1 MAADDMESG
10 IRVRH
15 NNRAHGKGEKMKRIA
30 LFVLAVTAGAVMFLG
45 TGFAKEVSGKV
56 AAVDTAGSKLT
67 ISIAD
72 ASGAASQKDIW
83 VKSDASFAGV
93 AALNELKAGDQVSVE
108 AEEEAGT
115 GNWKAS
121 KVSKA

>member
-1 MAADDMESG
+1 
-10 IRVRH
+10 
-15 NNRAHGKGEKMKRIA
+15 MKRIS
-30 LFVLAVTAGAVMFLG
+30 LFVLAVAASAVMFLG

-56 AAVDTAGSKLT
+56 ASVDAAGNKLT

-72 ASGAASQKDIW
+72 AAGATSDKDVW
-83 VKSDASFAGV
+83 VNADATFAGV

-108 AEEEAGT
+108 AEEEAG
-115 GNWKAS
+115 NWKAS

>member
-1 MAADDMESG
+1 
-10 IRVRH
+10 
-15 NNRAHGKGEKMKRIA
+15 MKRIA
-30 LFVLAVTAGAVMFLG
+30 LFVLAVTASAVMFLG

-56 AAVDTAGSKLT
+56 ASIDAATNKLT
-67 ISIAD
+67 ISMAD
-72 ASGAASQKDIW
+72 ATGAMSQKDIW
-83 VKSDASFAGV
+83 VKTDAAYTGV

-121 KVSKA
+121 KISKA